1 MFEVV
6 KTCSPLSDMLA
17 RFGILCW
24 IVLQAFC
31 LRGAADASRP
41 NILLL
46 FADDLGYETLGSYGG
61 LDYVTPHLDRFAE
74 RSIRF
79 TRAYTSP
86 VCTPSRMS
94 YYTGRYTANHR
105 YTKVLPVHL
114 GTREAVSFDEDP
126 SIAQVLQCGGYATS
140 VTGKWQLA
148 TLEYHPNHIRDA
160 GFDSWC
166 VWQIWRKGE
175 KTTRYWDPCFNQD
188 GSIRPDI
195 TDRFG
200 PDVLADYVIER
211 MRQAKAANQ
220 PFYIHHNMLLPH
232 WPILQM
238 PSDKLAGRE
247 ASLKEMVRYMDG
259 LCGRLIGAVD
269 DLGLRENTWIIF
281 MGDNGTDSKEPRQT
295 KAGTVTGGKHHLVE
309 AGMHVPLMMVG
320 PGSLRGGTVIDDLVD
335 MADFFPTLCEL
346 TGLSVPASAQL
357 DGISFAPRLLGK
369 TDQPHRRF
377 VTAGINDDHCVFD
390 GDWRLHQKGTLYD
403 CRALPGESIVTS
415 GHEEIRDRLGGL
427 LDGILETP

>member
-1 MFEVV
+1 
-6 KTCSPLSDMLA
+6 MLA
-17 RFGILCW
+17 RFVILCW
-24 IVLQAFC
+24 IVLLPFC
-31 LRGAADASRP
+31 SRGAADASQP

-61 LDYVTPHLDRFAE
+61 LDFDTPNLDQFAE
-74 RSIRF
+74 QSIRF

-114 GTREAVSFDEDP
+114 GTRDAVSFDRHP
-126 SIAQVLQCGGYATS
+126 SIAQVLQRGGYATS

-166 VWQIWRKGE
+166 VWQIWREGE

-188 GSIRPDI
+188 GHIRQDI
-195 TDRFG
+195 VERFG

-211 MRQAKAANQ
+211 MRQAKSANQ

-232 WPILQM
+232 WPLIQT
-238 PSDKLAGRE
+238 PADKSTGSQ

-259 LCGRLIGAVD
+259 LCGRLMRAVD
-269 DLGLRENTWIIF
+269 ELGLRDNTWIIF
-281 MGDNGTDSKEPRQT
+281 MGDNGTDSKEARQT
-295 KAGTVTGGKHHLVE
+295 LTGSVTGGKHHLVE
-309 AGMHVPLMMVG
+309 AGMHVPLLMVG
-320 PGSLRGGTVIDDLVD
+320 PGSLPGGTVVRDLVD

-357 DGISFAPRLLGK
+357 DGVSFASRLLGK
-369 TDQPHRRF
+369 TYQPHRRF

-390 GDWRLHQKGTLYD
+390 GEWRLHKKGALYD
-403 CRALPGESIVTS
+403 CRALPREPLVTN
-415 GHEEIRDRLGGL
+415 GYEVVRRRLQSLLEGL
-427 LDGILETP
+427 VLKQ